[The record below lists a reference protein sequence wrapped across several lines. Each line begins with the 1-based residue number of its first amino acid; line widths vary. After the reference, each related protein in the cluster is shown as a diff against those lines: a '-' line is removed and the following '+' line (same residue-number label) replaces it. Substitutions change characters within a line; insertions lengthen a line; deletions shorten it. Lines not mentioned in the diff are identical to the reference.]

1 MNTFDVRNLE
11 QSQWLFWV
19 CAIPFTIVVMA
30 ISALIVQNVE
40 SLRQGWAT
48 LIDYRTGAKSGQSP
62 DEEIEGGEAEE
73 EEEEEEE
80 EEYTPNPRTRRKSS
94 VRFF

>member
-1 MNTFDVRNLE
+1 MNTSDVRNMN

-19 CAIPFTIVVMA
+19 CAIPFTIVVMG

-40 SLRQGWAT
+40 SLRHGWAT
-48 LIDYRTGAKSGQSP
+48 LVDYRTAAKSGPSP

-80 EEYTPNPRTRRKSS
+80 YTTNSRTRRKSS
-94 VRFF
+94 VRFS